1 MCLCWLVVSV
11 LVSVSYILLFVLV
24 FVTFIVL
31 VFREQP
37 QIGRMPHNTNHLYVR
52 GVGHLFF

>member
-1 MCLCWLVVSV
+1 M

-52 GVGHLFF
+52 GVGHLFFLVT